1 MTPIVKHHRYM
12 SQINTTPIYDNT
24 TISLRDVRKAVMI
37 YQNDQI
43 IALVEAP
50 IMKIVRAIRSMFP
63 NANMQLI

>member
-1 MTPIVKHHRYM
+1 M

-24 TISLRDVRKAVMI
+24 IISLRDVRKAVMI

-63 NANMQLI
+63 HANMQLI